1 MLKEIGITNAEAIVN
16 QSYATALQE
25 VEAAKQA
32 LGISTDNLS
41 DLTLEEIQRLLEEG
55 HYSEQAKNKLYELYL
70 MQINLTS
77 NPIDASNSINQLLG
91 MVGASSAAGSALVHL
106 AGIMDKIQQLRART
120 DSIDNPWMKAAN
132 QTAITILEK
141 QAASIKETAMKN
153 FHKMPLYPP
162 LHHTKQNCR
171 RLMPEV
177 LLHSKLFQT
186 RRTKRRQRLQ
196 NP

>member
-1 MLKEIGITNAEAIVN
+1 MSFSDIITQLSEFQDKFESVDQAYSKLFDPDSQIGFEDLASIAEVFQDLDGIDGYIRRLQEAGQDTEAVTAVIEDLTDSYLHQSGILENVTDENKQLITSMLKEIGITNAEAIVN

-77 NPIDASNSINQLLG
+77 NPIDA
-91 MVGASSAAGSALVHL
+91 
-106 AGIMDKIQQLRART
+106 
-120 DSIDNPWMKAAN
+120 
-132 QTAITILEK
+132 
-141 QAASIKETAMKN
+141 
-153 FHKMPLYPP
+153 
-162 LHHTKQNCR
+162 
-171 RLMPEV
+171 
-177 LLHSKLFQT
+177 
-186 RRTKRRQRLQ
+186 
-196 NP
+196 